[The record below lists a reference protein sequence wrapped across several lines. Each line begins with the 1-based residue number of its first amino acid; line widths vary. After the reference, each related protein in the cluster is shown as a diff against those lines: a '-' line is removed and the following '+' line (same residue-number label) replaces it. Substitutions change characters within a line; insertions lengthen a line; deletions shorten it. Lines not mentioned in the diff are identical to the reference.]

1 MKTVTRLAIAS
12 LMMVMALAGWVHAQ
26 TPVKVTFR
34 VNTATV
40 KDTLRTNDIV
50 QMRGAVNGNEGS
62 YNGKVINWGSGSELI
77 MESKGN
83 NTWELGV
90 MMTPGDTFKF
100 KYWVGY
106 RNSAGEIVN
115 TETVPNTGWENSPDR
130 EYTLP
135 AGTTQEVVLPLNYYD
150 NISLFGPIHPDT
162 IQVHFR
168 VNVGRA
174 IQDGLLD
181 INNENHKVQAR
192 GGTAPLDWGSGTVT
206 LKKDENPGSNVGV
219 QFYSGVAKFPK
230 ANLPANGN
238 VAWKFAIDRGADG
251 VTWEDGNDKVLNLSD
266 NPSTRT
272 IEWSFFNGLRPSN
285 AKRIN
290 TSFNFAIQVGALERL
305 NLFDASKG
313 DSVFVASDLTGWA
326 GDTPYA
332 GDPREK
338 VGPSGGAMTFESS
351 IGAWS
356 KIIPRP
362 NVVVG
367 SSLNFKY
374 YIQWAKARFVN
385 NILDINYRPNSYIPG
400 LTGDTGYEEPGQF
413 GGGNRLYTVVDS
425 EDQNT
430 FNLNEG
436 ISFFNGIPF
445 EAFINKD
452 NTANGALTLKFNVDM
467 NPAITNTQ
475 AARPFNPQRDSV
487 FIHFETKFF
496 ARTQGTI
503 PGDEGESVFGYNRT
517 FESYKPTLKDLERI
531 QLKDPDGDGI
541 YTLDFPLNLPTLN
554 DIGYRIV
561 YGQPISKTDDMIIQ
575 QKTFEAGRR
584 YYQYIK
590 PTVVNGQIRWPSTY
604 SFPVVQWKY
613 NNLPFES
620 LPNYTSI
627 LSSDEGEFSDLP
639 EGYALE
645 QNYPNPFNPSTTITF
660 TLPIA
665 GDVKLNVFN
674 ALGQKVATVLNNQR
688 FTSGMH
694 SVNFDASRLA
704 SGVYIYRL
712 EANTFTADRKMVLIK

>member
-106 RNSAGEIVN
+106 RNSVGEIVN

-238 VAWKFAIDRGADG
+238 VEWKFAIDRGADG
-251 VTWEDGNDKVLNLSD
+251 VTWEDGNNKVLNLSD

-290 TSFNFAIQVGALERL
+290 TSFNFAIQVGALEEL
-305 NLFDASKG
+305 GYFDASKG
-313 DSVFVASDLTGWA
+313 DSVFVGSDLSGWA
-326 GDTPYA
+326 EDSPNTA
-332 GDPREK
+332 DPRPRI
-338 VGPSGGAMTFESS
+338 GPPNGKMTFESS

-356 KIIPRP
+356 KSIPST
-362 NVVVG
+362 NVAVG
-367 SSLNFKY
+367 STRKFKY
-374 YIQWAKARFVN
+374 YIQWARSRFVN
-385 NILDINYRPNSYIPG
+385 NILDVYYRPNSYIPG

-413 GGGNRLYTVVDS
+413 GGSDRTYTVVDNV
-425 EDQNT
+425 EQFT
-430 FNLNEG
+430 FNPSEG
-436 ISFFNGIPF
+436 ISFFNGISRQG
-445 EAFINKD
+445 FINAS
-452 NTANGALTLKFNVDM
+452 NTQGGKISVKFSVDM
-467 NPAITNTQ
+467 NPAKT
-475 AARPFNPQRDSV
+475 AEVPFVPASDSV
-487 FIHFETKFF
+487 FIVFETNFF
-496 ARTQGTI
+496 ALTQSI
-503 PGDEGESVFGYNRT
+503 RPGEQAVNGITDLN
-517 FESYKPTLKDLERI
+517 KPFRNYTPTTAELEKIMLR
-531 QLKDPDGDGI
+531 DPDGDGV
-541 YTLDFPLNLPTLN
+541 YELTMPLTLPTLN
-554 DIGYRIV
+554 DIGFRIA
-561 YGQPISKTDDMIIQ
+561 YGHPRAAKSTVLNGGGFD
-575 QKTFEAGRR
+575 AGRR
-584 YYQYIK
+584 YYQFIK
-590 PTVVNGQIRWPSTY
+590 PTIVAGAIRWPSTY
-604 SFPVVQWKY
+604 NMPKVTWAKDK
-613 NNLPFES
+613 LPFETP
-620 LPNYTSI
+620 PNYTAI
-627 LSSDEGEFSDLP
+627 LASDEGEFSDLP
-639 EGYALE
+639 EGYALN

-660 TLPIA
+660 SLPQVS
-665 GDVKLNVFN
+665 DVRLTVFN